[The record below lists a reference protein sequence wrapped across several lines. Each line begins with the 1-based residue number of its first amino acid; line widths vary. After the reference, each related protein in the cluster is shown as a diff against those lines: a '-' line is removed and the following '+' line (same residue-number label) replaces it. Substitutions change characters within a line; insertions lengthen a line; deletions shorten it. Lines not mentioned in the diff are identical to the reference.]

1 MQVPPKLKAARAKF
15 HSLTLEEKNAFIE
28 SLPLKKRKEL
38 RYEPYFWLRDKQIV
52 PSGAWRYCFV
62 KAGRAFGKT
71 YMGAAWVKMLVQAN
85 PGKKGF
91 MVIVGPTH
99 GDVSKVMVPAI
110 LEQYPPGDEQP
121 EYIEQKG
128 EIRFP
133 NGALIY
139 CFSSDQEVRG
149 PNPEYV
155 WCDELCKWNEG
166 LPHKIQESFDTLNF
180 ACRKGEA
187 KFLITTT
194 PKPFPIFRRWQELA
208 RNGDPSVV
216 MVEGSMQENVNLSQ
230 GAKDSLFSLYGGT
243 RKGRQELEGEILTD
257 NPGALWTYEMFAESR
272 VDSYPALKRVVVAVD
287 PAMSTNK
294 TSDDTGIV
302 VVGIGIDRHCYVLED
317 ASGSYSPLEWAK
329 KTTYLYKKYSA
340 DRIIA
345 EKNNGGA
352 LVEANIRS
360 VDPYVP
366 ITLVHASK
374 GKITRAEPVAALY
387 EQRKV
392 HHVGEFKKLEDQC
405 CQYTGDPKED
415 SPDAMDALVW
425 AVTELLLTQMHVF
438 RSAAWVP
445 QF

>member
-1 MQVPPKLKAARAKF
+1 MQVPPKLKAAREKF
-15 HSLTLEEKNAFIE
+15 HSLTLEEKNAFIA
-28 SLPLKKRKEL
+28 SLSLKKRKEL

-52 PSGAWRYCFV
+52 PDGTWRYCFI
-62 KAGRAFGKT
+62 KAGRGFGKT
-71 YMGAAWVKMLVQAN
+71 KMGAAWVKMLVEEN
-85 PGKKGF
+85 PGKEGF

-110 LEQYPPGDEQP
+110 MDEFPQDQKP
-121 EYIEQKG
+121 IYVEQKG
-128 EIRFP
+128 EIRFT
-133 NGALIY
+133 NGSLIY

-149 PNPEYV
+149 PNPLYV

-166 LPHKIQESFDTLNF
+166 LPHKIQEAFDTLDF
-180 ACRKGEA
+180 AVRKGEA

-194 PKPFPIFRRWQELA
+194 PKPFPIFRKWQEQA
-208 RNGDPSVV
+208 RDGNPLVV

-230 GAKDSLFSLYGGT
+230 QAKDALYEKFGGT

-257 NPGALWTYEMFAESR
+257 NPGALWTYEMFAASR
-272 VDSYPALKRVVVAVD
+272 VDSYPALKRIVVAVD

-294 TSDDTGIV
+294 DSDDTGIV

-317 ASGSYSPLEWAK
+317 ASGSYTPMEWGK
-329 KTTYLYKKYSA
+329 KTCFLYKKWNA

-352 LVEANIRS
+352 LVEANIRA
-360 VDPYVP
+360 VDAYVP

-392 HHVGEFKKLEDQC
+392 HHVGLFNKLEDQC
-405 CQYTGDPKED
+405 CNYTGDPKED

-425 AVTELLLTQMHVF
+425 GVTELLLTQQHVY
-438 RSAAWVP
+438 RSATWVP